1 MLLQPGVAWFP
12 FPCFLSFQCIYK
24 NNYFS
29 GNCHYLC
36 DGPPEL
42 ALTTAN
48 NDKNC
53 LILSLI
59 VVFLLSIIRCSGG
72 RETPPVLPIE
82 EDTTTADI
90 VEIDSISFKG
100 LKFYY
105 PPIASIGLSVGKEP
119 DTSNFYISFCCAA
132 AYTDKSIY
140 QHQGPANHIDVA
152 GDHIDGGELHRGYT
166 TENNTGGFIVYPYP
180 DFHWEIVNSMDY
192 RQRISAETKPCTAFQ
207 QELLILHGAI
217 QQFIRTD
224 RPEFYRALCNYNG
237 RLCIVDGTHKHL
249 LSSFV
254 DLLYNAGIED
264 ALYLDMGNW
273 SYSWYREYPEQYNI
287 ECSFAK
293 LIHPKPPKGGYH
305 GSNWLAFYVVN

>member
-1 MLLQPGVAWFP
+1 MIKTA
-12 FPCFLSFQCIYK
+12 SF
-24 NNYFS
+24 F
-29 GNCHYLC
+29 
-36 DGPPEL
+36 
-42 ALTTAN
+42 
-48 NDKNC
+48 
-53 LILSLI
+53 LI
-59 VVFLLSIIRCSGG
+59 VVFLLSIVRCSGG

-82 EDTTTADI
+82 EDTTTTADI
-90 VEIDSISFKG
+90 VEIDSVSFKG

-105 PPIASIGLSVGKEP
+105 PPITSIGLFVGEEP
-119 DTSNFYISFCCAA
+119 DTNNFYISFCCAA

-140 QHQGPANHIDVA
+140 QHKGPANHIDVA
-152 GDHIDGGELHRGYT
+152 GDHIVGGELHRGYV
-166 TENNTGGFIVYPYP
+166 TENNSGGFVVYPYP

-207 QELLILHGAI
+207 QELLILDGEI
-217 QQFIRTD
+217 QQFIRPD
-224 RPEFYRALCNYNG
+224 KDGLYRALCNYKG
-237 RLCIVDGTHKHL
+237 RLCVVDGTHEHL

-273 SYSWYREYPEQYNI
+273 SYSWYREYPEQYNNI

-293 LIHPKPPKGGYH
+293 LIQPKPQKGGYH